1 MIHTWRGRGEGWRR
15 SVSFILGLLGAVAFG
30 RDDILGSG
38 DCDASQVLSG
48 ERVLT
53 LLFGG
58 PALSKGMSPSHVGG
72 VDSRR
77 ETDAD

>member
-1 MIHTWRGRGEGWRR
+1 MEKVSQFHSGTSGRCGI
-15 SVSFILGLLGAVAFG
+15 V

-48 ERVLT
+48 EHVLT

-72 VDSRR
+72 VDSQR